1 MFFIFNFL
9 ILKIFCFKKHNNF
22 LIIFTGNYE
31 KDLTQLNLSLSNQS
45 PAVSQT
51 NMHLGSATTSAS
63 NQANNTHLN
72 KLKLLKKRNALKKT
86 LSNAA
91 NNVNSENTS
100 ILPGSKSQERLDP
113 LHLSKEDLKSQTS
126 FTNLVNTNNISTKNL
141 SRHLSRQSL
150 NNLESYNGSSNHLN
164 GSSSQQQIYHK
175 SSETVDELT
184 FADLKSKDLRQSRLS
199 FRAQSNKSLAN
210 TTNIPGN
217 NLAQTPKAKSE
228 NELTNEEATTTYEL
242 PAIETNI
249 RFKNNSSNETKAEPE
264 LVIKNETKEALP
276 ATTTTQSAQV
286 KFEKQVSKSAKVD
299 LNNSNNSREN
309 KAIIAN
315 SNYLTNRDRVK
326 SSNQYLNQYSKSAL
340 LPKRDK
346 SNESGNITANQVNA
360 SNQQTR

>member
-1 MFFIFNFL
+1 
-9 ILKIFCFKKHNNF
+9 
-22 LIIFTGNYE
+22 
-31 KDLTQLNLSLSNQS
+31 
-45 PAVSQT
+45 
-51 NMHLGSATTSAS
+51 MHHGSATTSAS
-63 NQANNTHLN
+63 NQANNPHLN

-91 NNVNSENTS
+91 NANSENTS

-126 FTNLVNTNNISTKNL
+126 LTNLVNTNNISTKNL

-175 SSETVDELT
+175 STETVDELT
-184 FADLKSKDLRQSRLS
+184 FADLKTKDLRQSRLS
-199 FRAQSNKSLAN
+199 FRAQSNKSLVN
-210 TTNIPGN
+210 TPNIPNN
-217 NLAQTPKAKSE
+217 NLAQTLKAKSE
-228 NELTNEEATTTYEL
+228 NELANEEVTTTYEL
-242 PAIETNI
+242 PAIEASK
-249 RFKNNSSNETKAEPE
+249 RFTTEPKIEPDQVNEAQEATPVISNQT
-264 LVIKNETKEALP
+264 
-276 ATTTTQSAQV
+276 AQV
-286 KFEKQVSKSAKVD
+286 KFEKQVSKSARVD

-315 SNYLTNRDRVK
+315 SNYLTSRDRVK

-346 SNESGNITANQVNA
+346 SNESGKITANQANA
-360 SNQQTR
+360 STQQTR